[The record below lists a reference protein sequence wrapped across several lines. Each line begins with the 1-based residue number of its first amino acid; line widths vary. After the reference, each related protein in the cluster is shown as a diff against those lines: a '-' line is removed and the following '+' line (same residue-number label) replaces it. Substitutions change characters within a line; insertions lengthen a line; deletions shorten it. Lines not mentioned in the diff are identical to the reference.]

1 MATMSGRLSRAI
13 PFNSLKPFDS
23 HNSLISQRR
32 PAARRLISPLFTASI
47 TRSRKS
53 CEYGFAISCW
63 PPPSQQVNQN
73 LADSGIPLRFQP
85 SARRSSRGS
94 IREAIWELIDQGLLI
109 NRPYAGAFVVSVDEK
124 TMTEVFSLRGALERY
139 CFTQLWPKR
148 NETFRKEFT
157 TRHKALVKTIRA
169 RKHFDA
175 IEAEMHFHSYPYEFS
190 GNAVLLD
197 VWRQL
202 SKKIQLSFAMSQ
214 VIVRSVEFIGTS
226 ESYIAAALDDDLDAM
241 HREINR
247 HLELGVIAVRKLLRY
262 NSVRAGD

>member
-1 MATMSGRLSRAI
+1 M
-13 PFNSLKPFDS
+13 
-23 HNSLISQRR
+23 
-32 PAARRLISPLFTASI
+32 
-47 TRSRKS
+47 
-53 CEYGFAISCW
+53 
-63 PPPSQQVNQN
+63 
-73 LADSGIPLRFQP
+73 
-85 SARRSSRGS
+85 
-94 IREAIWELIDQGLLI
+94 I

-124 TMTEVFSLRGALERY
+124 TMTECSPCAARSNAIAFAAL
-139 CFTQLWPKR
+139 PKR

-157 TRHKALVKTIRA
+157 TRHKALVKTIRT

-262 NSVRAGD
+262 NSVTAGD

>member
-1 MATMSGRLSRAI
+1 MNQIQKPRARTGTSLPEFEAVLPMTRRAQVAETLRNLILSGRVAPGTQLVESR
-13 PFNSLKPFDS
+13 L
-23 HNSLISQRR
+23 
-32 PAARRLISPLFTASI
+32 AS
-47 TRSRKS
+47 
-53 CEYGFAISCW
+53 
-63 PPPSQQVNQN
+63 
-73 LADSGIPLRFQP
+73 RFGV
-85 SARRSSRGS
+85 SRGS
-94 IREAIWELIDQGLLI
+94 IREAIWELIEQGLLI
-109 NRPYAGAFVVSVDEK
+109 NRPYAGAFVVSVDDK
-124 TMTEVFSLRGALERY
+124 TMTEAFSLRGALERY

-169 RKHFDA
+169 RNHFDA
-175 IEAEMHFHSYPYEFS
+175 IEAAMHFHSYPYEFS